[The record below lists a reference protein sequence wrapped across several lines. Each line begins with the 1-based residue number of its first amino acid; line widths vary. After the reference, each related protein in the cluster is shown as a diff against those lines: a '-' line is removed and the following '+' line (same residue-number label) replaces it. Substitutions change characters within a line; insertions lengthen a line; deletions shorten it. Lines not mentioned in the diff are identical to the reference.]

1 MDDLKGNKRK
11 IYEYIEKNPGKHMR
25 EIKRSLGLPMGDVQY
40 NLYSL
45 EKLGYIVSL
54 RKGLYKRYYPRN
66 IFNEREKGII
76 ALISNENTRKILL
89 MLMKKPGSTQSE
101 IVLFTNLTPA
111 TINWHMKRLIEEN
124 VVEIKREGRNIRYYI
139 RDVDK
144 VENLMRLYYPAFW
157 ERWADNFAELWSELS
172 NFKKEEKKYD

>member
-1 MDDLKGNKRK
+1 
-11 IYEYIEKNPGKHMR
+11 
-25 EIKRSLGLPMGDVQY
+25 
-40 NLYSL
+40 
-45 EKLGYIVSL
+45 
-54 RKGLYKRYYPRN
+54 
-66 IFNEREKGII
+66 
-76 ALISNENTRKILL
+76 